1 MTSPAS
7 DAVTRISVFGLGK
20 LGAVVA
26 GCHAS
31 RGFEVVGVDVAEDS
45 VEKVRRGQ
53 PPVEEPGIEDLYAAC
68 GGRLTATLDG
78 AKAVCDSDATLIIV
92 PTPSEPDGSFSL
104 RYALRTCEVI
114 GRGLREKTDPHL
126 VVMKSTV
133 LPGACDAELIPALET
148 ASGKRVGVD
157 FGFCY
162 NPEFIALG
170 SVIRNML
177 YPDFVLIGGSTP
189 DAGDQVA
196 AIYNRLLETNPPMA
210 RLSIVNAELAKL
222 ALNSYV
228 TMKITFANLLA
239 RLCEQ
244 LPGGDVDSV
253 TEALGLDT
261 RIGPKYL
268 KGGLGYGGP
277 CFPRDN
283 KALLSLAGTLD
294 VPFPLAEATDSANY
308 DLTVRAADLVA
319 SKVPPGGQVA
329 VLGLSYKPDTAV
341 IDESQ
346 GLLLSEMLAERGL
359 QVTAYDPLAME
370 ATRRVLGDQIKY
382 AESASACIADAD
394 VVLIATP
401 WREFRGIDYSR
412 AARGSGQLV
421 IDCWGLLDGDGGSA
435 PNVLRLGRGG

>member
-1 MTSPAS
+1 
-7 DAVTRISVFGLGK
+7 
-20 LGAVVA
+20 
-26 GCHAS
+26 
-31 RGFEVVGVDVAEDS
+31 
-45 VEKVRRGQ
+45 
-53 PPVEEPGIEDLYAAC
+53 
-68 GGRLTATLDG
+68 
-78 AKAVCDSDATLIIV
+78 
-92 PTPSEPDGSFSL
+92 
-104 RYALRTCEVI
+104 
-114 GRGLREKTDPHL
+114 
-126 VVMKSTV
+126 
-133 LPGACDAELIPALET
+133 
-148 ASGKRVGVD
+148 VGVD

-177 YPDFVLIGGSTP
+177 DPDFVLIGESTP
-189 DAGDQVA
+189 GAGDQVA
-196 AIYNRLLETNPPMA
+196 AIYDRLLETNPPIA

-283 KALLSLAGTLD
+283 KALLSLARGLD
-294 VPFPLAEATDSANY
+294 VPFPLAEATDAANY

-319 SKVPPGGQVA
+319 SKAPPGGRVA

-412 AARGSGQLV
+412 AAKGRGQLV
-421 IDCWGLLDGDGGSA
+421 IDCWGMLDGDGGSA
-435 PNVLRLGRGG
+435 SNVLRLGRAAEVG